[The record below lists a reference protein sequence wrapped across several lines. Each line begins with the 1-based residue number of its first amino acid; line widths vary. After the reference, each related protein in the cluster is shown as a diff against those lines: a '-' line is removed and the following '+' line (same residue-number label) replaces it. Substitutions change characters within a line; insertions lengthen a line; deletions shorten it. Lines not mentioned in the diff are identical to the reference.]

1 MGILGTILY
10 WALQLFVYAM
20 FARFIVDF
28 IMSVNRGWRPPAIL
42 MPVVDLAFTI
52 TDPPLKFVRRFVR
65 PVRLGVVALDLAW
78 TIVLIAALFLQRLVV
93 SL

>member
-1 MGILGTILY
+1 MGFLGTILY

-20 FARFIVDF
+20 FARFIVDLV
-28 IMSVNRGWRPPAIL
+28 MSVNRSWRPPAIL
-42 MPVVDLAFTI
+42 MPVIDFAFTI
-52 TDPPLKFVRRFVR
+52 TDPPLKAVRRFV
-65 PVRLGVVALDLAW
+65 PPLRLGVVALDLAW

>member
-1 MGILGTILY
+1 MGLLGTILY

-20 FARFIVDF
+20 FARFIVEF
-28 IMSVNRGWRPPAIL
+28 VMSINCGWRPPAIL
-42 MPVVDLAFTI
+42 IPVVDLAFTI